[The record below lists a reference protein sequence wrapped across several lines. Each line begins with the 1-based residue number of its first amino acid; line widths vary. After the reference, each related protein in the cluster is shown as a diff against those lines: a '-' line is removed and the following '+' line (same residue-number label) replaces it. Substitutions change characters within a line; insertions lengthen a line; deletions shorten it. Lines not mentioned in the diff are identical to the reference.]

1 MRESLPHGTDNTT
14 RGVAAAG
21 AVAAGGGMV
30 WYVALMQ
37 KVWAAT
43 ALGPICGHSDLLG
56 PHCPACYAA
65 LGLAGAGL
73 AMLAAAESRRLVAA
87 EAKTVR

>member
-1 MRESLPHGTDNTT
+1 MRESLPQGIDTT
-14 RGVAAAG
+14 TYGLAAVGVAAASGG
-21 AVAAGGGMV
+21 AA

-43 ALGPICGHSDLLG
+43 AFGPICGHSDMLG
-56 PHCPACYAA
+56 PHCPSCYAA

-73 AMLAAAESRRLVAA
+73 AMLAAAESRRAVAA
-87 EAKTVR
+87 EAKAVR